1 MARIKRGIMIASTL
15 MLVVIITSACKTP
28 YSQAPAQTFTPVPQ
42 SNLFASAQPTT
53 MGDISTFAA
62 QTANAQLTTSPGA
75 PVASPTIGAGI
86 TPQAATATNTP
97 LVSVNPTAS
106 ATLAV
111 PNGPSGP
118 SATPIPAGSV
128 PGTYTLQSGE
138 FVYCIARRFNINP
151 DEILAL
157 NGITDSQTI
166 YPGLTI
172 KLPQAAS
179 AFPGNRMLRNHPAS
193 YTVSGSGES
202 VYSVACAFGD
212 IDPARIAQAN
222 NISVGASLSAGQTLN
237 IP

>member
-15 MLVVIITSACKTP
+15 MLVVVITSACKTP

-62 QTANAQLTTSPGA
+62 QTANAQLSTSPGA
-75 PVASPTIGAGI
+75 PVVSPTVGAGI

-118 SATPIPAGSV
+118 ADHWGSRGPPGRGRCGCPGHFGAGRRAARFRSALGPVAAPIG
-128 PGTYTLQSGE
+128 GTSADH
-138 FVYCIARRFNINP
+138 ARRH
-151 DEILAL
+151 D
-157 NGITDSQTI
+157 TQ
-166 YPGLTI
+166 
-172 KLPQAAS
+172 
-179 AFPGNRMLRNHPAS
+179 
-193 YTVSGSGES
+193 
-202 VYSVACAFGD
+202 
-212 IDPARIAQAN
+212 
-222 NISVGASLSAGQTLN
+222 
-237 IP
+237 

>member
-1 MARIKRGIMIASTL
+1 MARIKRGIIIASTL
-15 MLVVIITSACKTP
+15 MLVVVITSACKTP
-28 YSQAPAQTFTPVPQ
+28 YSQAPAQTVTPVPQ

-62 QTANAQLTTSPGA
+62 QTAIVQLTTSPGV

-97 LVSVNPTAS
+97 LVSVNPTTS

-111 PNGPSGP
+111 PNGP

-157 NGITDSQTI
+157 NGIADSQTI

-172 KLPQAAS
+172 KLPQAGS

-222 NISVGASLSAGQTLN
+222 NISVGASLNAGQTLN

>member
-1 MARIKRGIMIASTL
+1 
-15 MLVVIITSACKTP
+15 
-28 YSQAPAQTFTPVPQ
+28 
-42 SNLFASAQPTT
+42 
-53 MGDISTFAA
+53 GDISTFAT
-62 QTANAQLTTSPGA
+62 QTAIAQLTASPGA

-86 TPQAATATNTP
+86 TPQATATNTP
-97 LVSVNPTAS
+97 LVSVNPTAT

-111 PNGPSGP
+111 PSGP
-118 SATPIPAGSV
+118 SATPIAAGSI

-157 NGITDSQTI
+157 NGLADSQTI

-172 KLPQAAS
+172 KLPQASS

-193 YTVSGSGES
+193 YTVSGSDET

-222 NISVGASLSAGQTLN
+222 NISVGASLNAGQTLN

>member
-1 MARIKRGIMIASTL
+1 MARIKRGMLIASTL
-15 MLVVIITSACKTP
+15 MLVVVITSACKTP

-53 MGDISTFAA
+53 MGDISTFAT
-62 QTANAQLTTSPGA
+62 QTAIAQLTSSPGA

-86 TPQAATATNTP
+86 TPQATATNTP
-97 LVSVNPTAS
+97 LVSVNPTAT

-111 PNGPSGP
+111 PSGP
-118 SATPIPAGSV
+118 SATPIPAGSI

-157 NGITDSQTI
+157 NGLADSQTI

-172 KLPQAAS
+172 KLPQNGS
-179 AFPGNRMLRNHPAS
+179 GFPGNRMLRNHPAS
-193 YTVSGSGES
+193 YTVSGADET

-222 NISVGASLSAGQTLN
+222 NISVGASLNAGQTLN

>member
-1 MARIKRGIMIASTL
+1 MARIKRSIMIASTL
-15 MLVVIITSACKTP
+15 MLVVVITSACKTP

-42 SNLFASAQPTT
+42 NNLFASAQPTN
-53 MGDISTFAA
+53 MNDVQVFATGSA
-62 QTANAQLTTSPGA
+62 IAAQLTTSPGA
-75 PVASPTIGAGI
+75 PVPASPTVGAGI
-86 TPQAATATNTP
+86 TPQATATNTP
-97 LVSVNPTAS
+97 LVSVNPTATATKALS
-106 ATLAV
+106 NTGPTATLL
-111 PNGPSGP
+111 
-118 SATPIPAGSV
+118 PAGSI

-157 NGITDSQTI
+157 NGIADSQTI

-172 KLPQAAS
+172 KLPQAGS
-179 AFPGNRMLRNHPAS
+179 AFPGDRMLRNHPAS
-193 YTVSGSGES
+193 YTVSGSDET

-222 NISVGASLSAGQTLN
+222 NISVGASLNAGQTLN

>member
-1 MARIKRGIMIASTL
+1 MARIKRGTMIASTL

-28 YSQAPAQTFTPVPQ
+28 YSQAPAETFTPVSPN
-42 SNLFASAQPTT
+42 NLFASAQPTN
-53 MGDISTFAA
+53 MDQVQAFATGSA
-62 QTANAQLTTSPGA
+62 IAAQLTTSPGA
-75 PVASPTIGAGI
+75 PIAGATTLAPGV
-86 TPQAATATNTP
+86 TPPAAAATNTP
-97 LVSVNPTAS
+97 SVSVNPTAT

-111 PNGPSGP
+111 SNSGP
-118 SATPIPAGSV
+118 TATLLPAGSI
-128 PGTYTLQSGE
+128 PGTYTLQAGE

-157 NGITDSQTI
+157 NGIADSQTI

-172 KLPQAAS
+172 KLPQNGS

-202 VYSVACAFGD
+202 VYSVACTFGD

-222 NISVGASLSAGQTLN
+222 NISVGASLNAGQTLS